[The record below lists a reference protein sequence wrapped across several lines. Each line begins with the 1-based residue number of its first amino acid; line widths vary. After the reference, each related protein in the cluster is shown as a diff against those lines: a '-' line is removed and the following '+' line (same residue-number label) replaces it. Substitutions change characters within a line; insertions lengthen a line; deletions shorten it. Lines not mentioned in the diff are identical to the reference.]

1 MVVINDLYEIKL
13 SSNKSNLNYNESA
26 TITVQAVDFN
36 GANITGK
43 EITITVDKGNFMNG
57 STSLGKSY
65 TGTTTSSGFTVT
77 YKADTYGVITF
88 KAKIGSINKATH
100 LQLFANN
107 LKKINITTTHGQ
119 SPRPLYVD
127 ELRRR
132 CYFSYYY
139 PTGSLS
145 GTKSTDNSVEGA
157 IIPSAYRPLTNI
169 RAAAYRPDII
179 WTLKTDGKIYFRMEI
194 ASTNLGSED
203 WIRFDWYY

>member
-1 MVVINDLYEIKL
+1 MVVINYLYEIKL
-13 SSNKSNLNYNESA
+13 SSDKSNLNYNESA

-57 STSLGKSY
+57 STSIGKSY
-65 TGTTTSSGFTVT
+65 TGTTGANGFTVS
-77 YKADTYGVITF
+77 YKATEYGI
-88 KAKIGSINKATH
+88 INFNCTIKSSN

-107 LKKINITTTHGQ
+107 LKKINITTTHGN

-145 GTKSTDNSVEGA
+145 GTKSTDTSVEGA

-169 RAAAYRPDII
+169 RAVAYRPDIT
-179 WTLKTDGKIYFRMEI
+179 WTLKTDGKIYYRIE
-194 ASTNLGSED
+194 STPLSLGAED
-203 WIRFDWYY
+203 YIRFDWYY